1 MKLTDLWER
10 VGDVSATASTHEETL
25 QLCVTLPVSEKQR
38 ADLQARGVTASPT
51 TYQGLTAVLQLA
63 ELVST
68 LWPELLDDS
77 DNASLYSEVF
87 EQAACLA
94 GRNSQTAPL
103 PATQL
108 PARHLG
114 YVLVDPDGA
123 PNVYCEVLLDA
134 MHGPALIVRAS
145 PSLTFDVQLTE
156 ASARRLAELLIKA
169 STVPLNG
176 LV

>member
-38 ADLQARGVTASPT
+38 ADLQAHNVTASPT

-94 GRNSQTAPL
+94 GRNSQTPPL
-103 PATQL
+103 PATEVL
-108 PARHLG
+108 PAHHLG

-134 MHGPALIVRAS
+134 IGPALIVRAS

-169 STVPLNG
+169 STVPVNG